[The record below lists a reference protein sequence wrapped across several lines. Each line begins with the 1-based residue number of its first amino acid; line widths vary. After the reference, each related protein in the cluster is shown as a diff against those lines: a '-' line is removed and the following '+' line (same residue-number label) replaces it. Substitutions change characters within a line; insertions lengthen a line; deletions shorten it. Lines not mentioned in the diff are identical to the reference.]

1 MSETPP
7 RRRAAVALRYRDFRL
22 LWAGSFV
29 SQVGS
34 QMFVVGIGW
43 QIYDIT
49 RDPLSLGLLG
59 LARAIPLLVF
69 ALGAGVIADAMD
81 RRRLML
87 ICQIVLLA
95 MSAGLAFWTTIG
107 LETIWPIY
115 LVVALASAARTF
127 ETPARQ
133 AILPGLVPREHLT
146 NALSL
151 NILNMQ
157 AATVIGP
164 SLAGVLIAT
173 LGVEAVY
180 WLDALSFL
188 AVIISLVLMRSR
200 PVAHAANVISIGA
213 AIEGLRFLR
222 GEPIILATMLLDFV
236 ATFFGSALTLLP
248 LFARDVLRVGPE
260 GLGLLYAAPSAG
272 AVIAGV
278 WMSLIEGNRRQGK
291 LLLGAILA
299 YGACTMLFGLSTSF
313 ILSLLMLAGTGA
325 ADTVST
331 VIRNTIRQ
339 MRTPDELRGRMVSV
353 NMLFFMGG
361 PQLGE
366 FEAGVVARVAGGPVS
381 VWSGGLLCMIAVAII
396 GWRAPGLRNYS
407 PSATTPA

>member
-7 RRRAAVALRYRDFRL
+7 RQRAAVALRYRDFRL

-34 QMFVVGIGW
+34 QMFVVGVGW

-49 RDPLSLGLLG
+49 RNPLSLGLIG
-59 LARAIPLLVF
+59 LARAIPLLIF

-87 ICQIVLLA
+87 ISQVVLLL
-95 MSAGLAFWTTIG
+95 MSAGLALWTTIG
-107 LETIWPIY
+107 LQTIWPIY
-115 LVVALASAARTF
+115 LIIALASAARTF

-133 AILPGLVPREHLT
+133 AILPSLVPREHLT

-173 LGVEAVY
+173 LGVAAIY

-188 AVIISLVLMRSR
+188 AVIISLVLMRAR
-200 PVAHAANVISIGA
+200 PVAHTTNPVSVRA
-213 AIEGLRFLR
+213 AIEGLRFIR

-248 LFARDVLRVGPE
+248 LFARDILRVGPE

-272 AVIAGV
+272 AVVAGV
-278 WMSLIEGNRRQGK
+278 WMSLIAGNRRQGR

-299 YGACTMLFGLSTSF
+299 YGACTMVFGLSTSF

-339 MRTPDELRGRMVSV
+339 LRTPDELRGRMVSV

-366 FEAGVVARVAGGPVS
+366 FEAGVVARLAGGPFS
-381 VWSGGLLCMIAVAII
+381 VWSGGLLCMIAVALI
-396 GWRAPGLRNYS
+396 GWRVPGLRNYNG
-407 PSATTPA
+407 SAATPV